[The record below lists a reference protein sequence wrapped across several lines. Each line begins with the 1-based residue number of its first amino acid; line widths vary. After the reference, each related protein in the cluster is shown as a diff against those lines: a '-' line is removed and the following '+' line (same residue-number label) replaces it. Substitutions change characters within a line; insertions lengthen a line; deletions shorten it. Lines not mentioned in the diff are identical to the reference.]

1 MIQTES
7 VVVVADNTGAR
18 SVLCIKV
25 LGGSKKRYARV
36 GEVFI
41 AAVQEALPHGNIAK
55 KKIVRCVLVRS
66 SKEVRR
72 ADGTYVRSDDN
83 ACVIIDNDGNP
94 RGTRVFG
101 PVFREVRAC
110 GYQKIASLAPELI

>member
-7 VVVVADNTGAR
+7 IVVVADNTGAR

-36 GEVFI
+36 GEIFV
-41 AAVQEALPHGNIAK
+41 ASVQEALPHGNIGK

-72 ADGTYVRSDDN
+72 PDGTYVRSDDN
-83 ACVIIDNDGNP
+83 ACVIVDTNGEP

-101 PVFREVRAC
+101 PVFREVRAR